1 MILHSLAHQILK
13 TKTSENKK
21 QNKGRWDR
29 YRHHSYHRETEAHEN
44 STELPSLY
52 TTDCSL

>member
-21 QNKGRWDR
+21 QNKDRWDR